1 MGEHASARHETSHIR
16 RASGGHLL
24 SRRACLTPGYMD
36 LLRIL
41 TRWRNRTGWLLFGL
55 LVSLFALAAGV
66 ALMAVSGALIGVVVA
81 SAVLVFPAA
90 LRGLGTA
97 RVMLRYAER
106 LVTHAATFRALA
118 DLRVWFFR
126 QLARTGAGG
135 LGFRQAGDVLARL
148 VTDVEALDGL
158 YLRIVVPL
166 AGAALLLAVLV
177 ALIGLHSIVLAIV
190 VGALFVIAVV
200 LLPAA
205 AAHVATDAGGRLA
218 AASAALRIAA
228 LDALTGLREVR
239 AFGAEGRVVA
249 AVQAREVA
257 LFSAQRDLAGRTALA
272 GAGAFLC
279 GQAALFAALVAAGLQ
294 PGGAIVGAFLVVA
307 AFEAVGGVPRAGALA
322 GHAAAAARRVLEAAE
337 APNPVPDP
345 PRPTAIPSGFALSFE
360 GVHFA
365 WQSDRPRVFEGLTL
379 EIHERTRV
387 ALLGPSGVGKSTL
400 AALALKVAAPQQ
412 GRILLGGTD
421 IAELSAAALHARIG
435 WLSQAT
441 HLFDDTI
448 RANLL
453 LADPDA
459 HEAALWAALDAAR
472 IGAMVR
478 ALPDAMDTWVGEGGT
493 RFSGGQGRR
502 LALAR
507 TLLSPAPIMILDEP
521 CAGLDAGTERAFLST
536 LNEVATA
543 RTVVL
548 IAHRLTGVERLD
560 RIWRLSA
567 GKAVAATG

>member
-1 MGEHASARHETSHIR
+1 
-16 RASGGHLL
+16 
-24 SRRACLTPGYMD
+24 MD

-41 TRWRNRTGWLLFGL
+41 MLWRNRTGWLLLGL
-55 LVSLFALAAGV
+55 LISLSAMAAGV
-66 ALMAVSGALIGVVVA
+66 GLMAVSGALIGAVVA
-81 SAVLVFPAA
+81 SGVLLFPGA

-97 RVMLRYAER
+97 RVVLRYAER

-126 QLARTGAGG
+126 HLARTGAGG
-135 LGFRQAGDVLARL
+135 LGFRHAGDVLARL

-158 YLRIVVPL
+158 YLRIIVPL
-166 AGAALLLAVLV
+166 AGAALLLPALV

-190 VGALFVIAVV
+190 VGVLFVIAAF
-200 LLPAA
+200 LLPGIAA
-205 AAHVATDAGGRLA
+205 LLASAAGGRLA

-249 AVQAREVA
+249 AVQAREGT
-257 LFSAQRDLAGRTALA
+257 LLGAQRDLARRTALA

-279 GQAALFAALVAAGLQ
+279 GQAALFAVLVAAGLQ
-294 PGGAIVGAFLVVA
+294 PGGAIVAAFLVVA
-307 AFEAVGGVPRAGALA
+307 GFEAVGGLPRAGALA
-322 GHAAAAARRVLEAAE
+322 GHATAAARRVLEAAE

-345 PRPTAIPSGFALSFE
+345 ARPAAIPPGFALRFE
-360 GVHFA
+360 AVHFA
-365 WQSDRPRVFEGLTL
+365 WQSDRPQVFDGLTL
-379 EIHERTRV
+379 EIPEATRV

-421 IAELSAAALHARIG
+421 IANLSAVAVHARIG

-453 LADPDA
+453 LADPNA
-459 HEAALWAALDAAR
+459 HEAALWAALDAAH
-472 IGAMVR
+472 IGDVVR
-478 ALPDAMDTWVGEGGT
+478 ALPDGMDTWVGEGGT

-507 TLLSPAPIMILDEP
+507 TLLSPAPILILDEP
-521 CAGLDAGTERAFLST
+521 CAGLDAETERAFLST
-536 LNEVATA
+536 LNEVATG

-548 IAHRLTGVERLD
+548 IAHRLAGVERLD
-560 RIWRLSA
+560 RIWRLSG
-567 GKAVAATG
+567 GKAVAAAA